1 MHGLVEG
8 VVFLFLLAREGR
20 MKNSILNLP
29 IDGDA
34 ADLLDLSELFDC
46 GGVPASEWSEV
57 REIGRAFA

>member
-8 VVFLFLLAREGR
+8 VVFLFLLARGGSME
-20 MKNSILNLP
+20 NSILDLP

-46 GGVPASEWSEV
+46 GRVPASEWREV
-57 REIGRAFA
+57 QEIGRGFA